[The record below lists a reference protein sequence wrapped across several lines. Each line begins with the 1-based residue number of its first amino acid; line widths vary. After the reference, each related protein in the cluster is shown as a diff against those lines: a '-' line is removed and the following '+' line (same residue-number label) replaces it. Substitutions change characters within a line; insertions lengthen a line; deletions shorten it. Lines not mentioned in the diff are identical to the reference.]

1 MITQYV
7 GETHRIVVQPQLRHI
22 SSESKTILDNYKD
35 SFNTAKTATN
45 ESLLSTPLI
54 GSHGRG

>member
-1 MITQYV
+1 M
-7 GETHRIVVQPQLRHI
+7 IVVKPQLRHI

-54 GSHGRG
+54 GSHGRGLTPK